1 MSQEG
6 GEAEVVVVL
15 VTGPD
20 VDSLRELGRRVVEE
34 RISACVNV
42 LGGVDSIYRWEGR
55 IEEATEALAVL
66 KTTRE
71 RAGELQRRVI
81 ALHPYDEPEFLVLP
95 VRGGAA
101 SYLAWVAA
109 SVSPGTA

>member
-1 MSQEG
+1 MTEG
-6 GEAEVVVVL
+6 GGAPEVVVVL

-20 VDSLRELGRRVVEE
+20 VDGLRDLGRRVVEE
-34 RISACVNV
+34 RIAACVNV
-42 LGGVDSIYRWEGR
+42 LGGVDSIYRWQGR
-55 IEEATEALAVL
+55 VEEDAEALAVL

-71 RAGELQRRVI
+71 RADELQRRVI

-101 SYLAWVAA
+101 SYLAWVAS